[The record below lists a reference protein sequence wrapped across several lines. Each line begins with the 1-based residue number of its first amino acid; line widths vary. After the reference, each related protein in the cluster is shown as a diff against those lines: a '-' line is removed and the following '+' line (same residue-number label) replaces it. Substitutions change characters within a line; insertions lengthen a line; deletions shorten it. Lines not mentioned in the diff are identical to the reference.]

1 MAEHWLENFI
11 ISHFF
16 TVFGADEFSPHSYTA
31 FTEALKMLTITLD
44 PNIAARSILWG

>member
-11 ISHFF
+11 IS
-16 TVFGADEFSPHSYTA
+16 VFGADEFSLHSYTA